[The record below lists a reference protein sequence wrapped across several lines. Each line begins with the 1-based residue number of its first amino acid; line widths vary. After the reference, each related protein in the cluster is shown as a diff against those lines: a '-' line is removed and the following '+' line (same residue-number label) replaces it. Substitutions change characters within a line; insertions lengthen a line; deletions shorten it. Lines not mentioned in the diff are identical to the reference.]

1 MRSKLI
7 VVIIFILILVFA
19 TSVFAD
25 EKSQDLSI
33 AAEGISLLDIDCGS
47 GFLKVTGKEGLSN
60 IEVQAEIIVAGM
72 SAQKTK
78 KFIHDK
84 LVLSLEKRGQKAYL
98 VSKFKSYFSLFSI
111 GTKAINLTVF
121 VPKTIELKV
130 DDGSGDISIV
140 NIQGNINIDDGSGKT
155 TIMDVQGDLN
165 VDDGSGDLTLQ
176 DIKGNIEIEDGS
188 GDITIENAEGNAL
201 INDNSGD
208 IRLEEIQG
216 EVAIDDG
223 SGSIHV
229 QGALGDVTISDGSGS
244 ISVDNVEKDVVIKG
258 AGSGGVTITNVK
270 GQVKK

>member
-1 MRSKLI
+1 MKSKLI

-25 EKSQDLSI
+25 EKSQNLTI
-33 AAEGISLLDIDCGS
+33 AAAGISLLDIDCGS

-60 IEVQAEIIVAGM
+60 IEVQAEIIVKGM
-72 SAQKTK
+72 SAQKTE
-78 KFIHDK
+78 KFIQDK

-98 VSKFKSYFSLFSI
+98 VSKFKSYVSLFSL

-121 VPKTIELKV
+121 VPKSIELKV
-130 DDGSGDISIV
+130 DDGSGETSIA

-188 GDITIENAEGNAL
+188 GDI
-201 INDNSGD
+201 
-208 IRLEEIQG
+208 RLEEIQG
-216 EVAIDDG
+216 EVIIEDG

-229 QGALGDVTISDGSGS
+229 QGALGDVIISDGSGS
-244 ISVDNVEKDVVIKG
+244 INVDNVEKDVVIKR

-270 GQVKK
+270 GQVKR